1 MRYKSLKWGGII
13 VLHRPDKV
21 YAAPLQNIL
30 DRLLMAWNERA
41 VALMTA
47 SFAVIGV
54 VHTAADFCVFWTA
67 TTYLDWPLVNANVLA
82 WIVAVTLSYALNSLS
97 AFGLQSGHIL
107 RWRDYASF
115 VAAGIA
121 GMISSTATLVV
132 LSYFVPVLLA
142 KLVSIMVAFAVNFA
156 LSHFVRRPL
165 PAPGL

>member
-30 DRLLMAWNERA
+30 ERLIMAWDERA
-41 VALMTA
+41 IALMTA

-54 VHTAADFCVFWTA
+54 VHTAVDFCVFWTA
-67 TTYLDWPLVNANVLA
+67 TSYLHWPLVPANVLA
-82 WIVAVTLSYALNSLS
+82 WIVAVTLSYALGSLT
-97 AFGLQSGHIL
+97 AFGPESGCIL

-115 VAAGIA
+115 AAAGIA
-121 GMISSTATLVV
+121 GMISSIATLVV

-142 KLVSIMVAFAVNFA
+142 KLVSITVAFAVNFA

-165 PAPGL
+165 PMPGL